1 MRVVVAGS
9 SGLIGTAVVAHLR
22 SAGHE
27 VLRLVRRTPA
37 APDERSWDPPAGR
50 IDEGTFDGVGAVLG
64 LGGAGIGDRPWSGA
78 RKQVLRDSRIGATE
92 VLAAAVAE
100 HRVPTFVSA
109 SAVGF
114 YGDAGPDEIDES
126 APQGSGFLAELV
138 RDWEAAT
145 RAAADAG
152 ARVVT
157 LRTGLV
163 LSRRGGLMGRLRP
176 LFRLA
181 LGGRIGSGQQ
191 YWPWVSLDDVVG
203 ATRFVVEHDE
213 ISGPVNV
220 TGPTPVT
227 NAEFTRA
234 LAAALHRPAPVPV
247 PEALVRLLPGG
258 MGEEML
264 LHSQRAVPAKLLA
277 AGYEFRHRTLDD
289 ALAAAV
295 GG

>member
-181 LGGRIGSGQQ
+181 LGGWIGSGQQ

>member
-1 MRVVVAGS
+1 VRVVVAGS

-181 LGGRIGSGQQ
+181 LGGWIGSGQQ